1 MRLCAA
7 RGKIFAPR
15 RAFERQKFDII
26 THAIYNINVY
36 CMQKDGILPIMFNVE
51 SDIFY
56 VGVNDRSI
64 DLFEG
69 MYKVPEG
76 VSYNS
81 YVISDEKV
89 AVLDTVDAAY
99 GDEWLQNVKSV
110 LGERRPDYLVVHHME
125 PDHSA
130 NILRFIKEFPEACIV
145 GNAKTFVMIKEYFG
159 FEVKNACKVE
169 DGGKLSLGRHSLRF
183 IMAPLVHWPEVMVS
197 YDECSKIVFSAD
209 GFGKFGALDADQPW
223 DDEARRY
230 YIGIVG
236 KYGVQVQAMLK
247 KLSSLEVDKIC
258 PLHGPV
264 LEGDLSHYIGLY
276 DTWSSYRPEKDAV
289 MVAYASVYGHT
300 KAVAEMLADILKKA
314 GKEVIVAD
322 LARAD
327 RSQCVAD
334 AFMCG
339 KLVLAS
345 VTYNAEIFPCMR
357 EFIDCLAER
366 NFRGKTVGFIE
377 NGTWAPISAKL
388 MRERL
393 SGCRDI
399 NFLAPVVR
407 VRASFAEENV
417 PELEALA
424 NELLK

>member
-1 MRLCAA
+1 MF
-7 RGKIFAPR
+7 KV
-15 RAFERQKFDII
+15 ENN
-26 THAIYNINVY
+26 IYCIGIN
-36 CMQKDGILPIMFNVE
+36 DH
-51 SDIFY
+51 
-56 VGVNDRSI
+56 SI

-69 MYKVPEG
+69 MYKVPDG
-76 VSYNS
+76 ISYNS
-81 YVISDEKV
+81 YVILDEKV
-89 AVLDTVDAAY
+89 AVLDTADAHF
-99 GDEWLQNVKSV
+99 GEQWLNEVKEV
-110 LGERRPDYLVVHHME
+110 LGGRQPDYLVIHHME

-130 NILRFIKEFPEACIV
+130 NIQNFLKVYPNVQVV

-159 FEVKNACKVE
+159 FDVNNTVKVDEGSVLKL
-169 DGGKLSLGRHSLRF
+169 GKHSLRF
-183 IMAPLVHWPEVMVS
+183 VMAPLVHWPEVMVS
-197 YDECSKIVFSAD
+197 YDEHSKVVFSAD
-209 GFGKFGALDADQPW
+209 GFGKFGALDVDQPW

-236 KYGVQVQAMLK
+236 KYGAQVQSLLK
-247 KLSSLEVDKIC
+247 KLSALDVKKIC

-276 DTWSSYRPEKDAV
+276 DTWSSYRPEKDAI

-300 KAVAEMLADILKKA
+300 KAVAEMLADMLKKA
-314 GKEVIVAD
+314 GKDVIVAD

-327 RSQCVAD
+327 RAKCVAD
-334 AFMCG
+334 AFMCS

-366 NFRGKTVGFIE
+366 NFRSRTVAFIE

-393 SGCRDI
+393 SGCKDL
-399 NFLAPVVR
+399 NFIGQTVK
-407 VRASFAEENV
+407 VRAAFSEENA
-417 PELEALA
+417 PELETLV
-424 NELLK
+424 NELVK

>member
-1 MRLCAA
+1 MF
-7 RGKIFAPR
+7 KV
-15 RAFERQKFDII
+15 ENN
-26 THAIYNINVY
+26 IYCIGIN
-36 CMQKDGILPIMFNVE
+36 DH
-51 SDIFY
+51 
-56 VGVNDRSI
+56 SI

-69 MYKVPEG
+69 MYKVPDG
-76 VSYNS
+76 ISYNS
-81 YVISDEKV
+81 YVILDEKV
-89 AVLDTVDAAY
+89 AVLDTADAHF
-99 GDEWLQNVKSV
+99 GEQWLNEVKEV
-110 LGERRPDYLVVHHME
+110 LGGRQPDYLVIHHME

-130 NILRFIKEFPEACIV
+130 NIQNFLKVYPNVQVV

-159 FEVKNACKVE
+159 FDVNNTVKVDEGSVLKL
-169 DGGKLSLGRHSLRF
+169 GKHSLRF
-183 IMAPLVHWPEVMVS
+183 VMAPLVHWPEVMVS
-197 YDECSKIVFSAD
+197 YDEHSKVVFSAD
-209 GFGKFGALDADQPW
+209 GFGKFGALDVDQPW

-236 KYGVQVQAMLK
+236 KYGAQVQSLLK
-247 KLSSLEVDKIC
+247 KLSALDVKKIC

-276 DTWSSYRPEKDAV
+276 DTWSSYRPEKDAI

-300 KAVAEMLADILKKA
+300 KAVAEMLADMLKKA

-327 RSQCVAD
+327 RAKCVAD
-334 AFMCG
+334 AFMCS

-366 NFRGKTVGFIE
+366 NFRSRTVAFIE

-393 SGCRDI
+393 SGCKDL
-399 NFLAPVVR
+399 NFIGQTVK
-407 VRASFAEENV
+407 VRAAFSEENA
-417 PELEALA
+417 PELETLV
-424 NELLK
+424 NELVK

>member
-1 MRLCAA
+1 MF
-7 RGKIFAPR
+7 KV
-15 RAFERQKFDII
+15 ENDIYCI
-26 THAIYNINVY
+26 GIN
-36 CMQKDGILPIMFNVE
+36 DH
-51 SDIFY
+51 
-56 VGVNDRSI
+56 SI

-69 MYKVPEG
+69 MYKVPDG

-81 YVISDEKV
+81 YVILDEKV
-89 AVLDTVDAAY
+89 AVLDTADAHF
-99 GDEWLQNVKSV
+99 GEQWLNEVKEV
-110 LGERRPDYLVVHHME
+110 LGGRQPDYLVIHHME

-130 NILRFIKEFPEACIV
+130 NIQNFLKVYPNVQVV

-159 FEVKNACKVE
+159 FDVNNTVKVDEGSVLKL
-169 DGGKLSLGRHSLRF
+169 GKHSLRF
-183 IMAPLVHWPEVMVS
+183 VMAPLVHWPEVMVS
-197 YDECSKIVFSAD
+197 YDEHSKVVFSAD
-209 GFGKFGALDADQPW
+209 GFGKFGALDVDQPW

-236 KYGVQVQAMLK
+236 KYGAQVQSLLK
-247 KLSSLEVDKIC
+247 KLSALDVKKIC

-276 DTWSSYRPEKDAV
+276 DTWSSYRPEKDAI

-300 KAVAEMLADILKKA
+300 KAVAEMLADMLKKA

-327 RSQCVAD
+327 RAKCVAD
-334 AFMCG
+334 AFMCS

-366 NFRGKTVGFIE
+366 NFRSRTVAFIE

-393 SGCRDI
+393 SGCKDL
-399 NFLAPVVR
+399 NFIGQTVK
-407 VRASFAEENV
+407 VRASFSEENA
-417 PELEALA
+417 PELETLV
-424 NELLK
+424 NELVK

>member
-1 MRLCAA
+1 MF
-7 RGKIFAPR
+7 KV
-15 RAFERQKFDII
+15 ENN
-26 THAIYNINVY
+26 IYCIGIN
-36 CMQKDGILPIMFNVE
+36 DH
-51 SDIFY
+51 
-56 VGVNDRSI
+56 SI

-69 MYKVPEG
+69 MYKVPDG
-76 VSYNS
+76 ISYNS
-81 YVISDEKV
+81 YVILDEKV
-89 AVLDTVDAAY
+89 AVLDTADAHF
-99 GDEWLQNVKSV
+99 GEQWLNEVKEV
-110 LGERRPDYLVVHHME
+110 LGGRQPDYLVIHHME

-130 NILRFIKEFPEACIV
+130 NIQNFLKVYPNVQVV

-159 FEVKNACKVE
+159 FDANNTVKVDEGSVLKL
-169 DGGKLSLGRHSLRF
+169 GKHSLRF
-183 IMAPLVHWPEVMVS
+183 VMAPLVHWPEVMVS
-197 YDECSKIVFSAD
+197 YDEHSKVVFSAD
-209 GFGKFGALDADQPW
+209 GFGKFGALDVDQPW

-236 KYGVQVQAMLK
+236 KYGAQVQSLLK
-247 KLSSLEVDKIC
+247 KLSALDVKKIC

-276 DTWSSYRPEKDAV
+276 DTWSSYRPEKDAI

-300 KAVAEMLADILKKA
+300 KAVAEMLADMLKKA

-327 RSQCVAD
+327 RAKCVAD
-334 AFMCG
+334 AFMCS

-366 NFRGKTVGFIE
+366 NFRSRTVAFIE

-393 SGCRDI
+393 SGCKDL
-399 NFLAPVVR
+399 NFIGQTVK
-407 VRASFAEENV
+407 VRASFSEENA
-417 PELEALA
+417 PELETLV
-424 NELLK
+424 NELVK

>member
-1 MRLCAA
+1 MF
-7 RGKIFAPR
+7 KV
-15 RAFERQKFDII
+15 ENN
-26 THAIYNINVY
+26 IYCIGIN
-36 CMQKDGILPIMFNVE
+36 DH
-51 SDIFY
+51 
-56 VGVNDRSI
+56 SI

-69 MYKVPEG
+69 MYKVPDG
-76 VSYNS
+76 ISYNS
-81 YVISDEKV
+81 YVILDEKV
-89 AVLDTVDAAY
+89 AVLDTADAHL
-99 GDEWLQNVKSV
+99 GEQWLNEVKEV
-110 LGERRPDYLVVHHME
+110 LGGRQPDYLVIHHME

-130 NILRFIKEFPEACIV
+130 NIQNFLKVYPNVQVV

-159 FEVKNACKVE
+159 FDVNNTVKVDEGSVLKL
-169 DGGKLSLGRHSLRF
+169 GKHSLRF
-183 IMAPLVHWPEVMVS
+183 VMAPLVHWPEVMVS
-197 YDECSKIVFSAD
+197 YDEHSKVVFSAD
-209 GFGKFGALDADQPW
+209 GFGKFGALDVDQPW

-236 KYGVQVQAMLK
+236 KYGAQVQSLLK
-247 KLSSLEVDKIC
+247 KLSALDVKKIC

-276 DTWSSYRPEKDAV
+276 DTWSSYRPEKDAI

-300 KAVAEMLADILKKA
+300 KAVAEMLADMLKKA

-327 RSQCVAD
+327 RAKCVAD
-334 AFMCG
+334 AFMCS

-366 NFRGKTVGFIE
+366 NFRSRTVAFIE

-393 SGCRDI
+393 SGCKDL
-399 NFLAPVVR
+399 NFIGQTVK
-407 VRASFAEENV
+407 VRAAFSEENA
-417 PELEALA
+417 PELETLV
-424 NELLK
+424 NELVK

>member
-1 MRLCAA
+1 MF
-7 RGKIFAPR
+7 KV
-15 RAFERQKFDII
+15 ENN
-26 THAIYNINVY
+26 IYCIGIN
-36 CMQKDGILPIMFNVE
+36 DH
-51 SDIFY
+51 
-56 VGVNDRSI
+56 SI

-69 MYKVPEG
+69 MYKVPDG
-76 VSYNS
+76 ISYNS
-81 YVISDEKV
+81 YVILDEKV
-89 AVLDTVDAAY
+89 AVLDTADAHF
-99 GDEWLQNVKSV
+99 GEQWLNEVKEV
-110 LGERRPDYLVVHHME
+110 LGGRQPDYLVIHHME

-130 NILRFIKEFPEACIV
+130 NIQNFLKVYPNVQVV

-159 FEVKNACKVE
+159 FDVNNTVKVDEGSVLKL
-169 DGGKLSLGRHSLRF
+169 GKHSLRF
-183 IMAPLVHWPEVMVS
+183 VMAPLVHWPEVMVS
-197 YDECSKIVFSAD
+197 YDEHSKVVFSAD
-209 GFGKFGALDADQPW
+209 GFGKFGALDVDQPW

-236 KYGVQVQAMLK
+236 KYGAQVQSLLK
-247 KLSSLEVDKIC
+247 KLSALDVKKIC

-264 LEGDLSHYIGLY
+264 LEGDLSHYTGLY
-276 DTWSSYRPEKDAV
+276 DTWSSYRPEKDAI

-300 KAVAEMLADILKKA
+300 KAVAEMLADMLKKA

-327 RSQCVAD
+327 RAKCVAD
-334 AFMCG
+334 AFMCS

-366 NFRGKTVGFIE
+366 NFRSRTVAFIE

-393 SGCRDI
+393 SGCKDL
-399 NFLAPVVR
+399 NFIGQTVK
-407 VRASFAEENV
+407 VRAAFSEENA
-417 PELEALA
+417 PELETLV
-424 NELLK
+424 NELVK

>member
-1 MRLCAA
+1 MF
-7 RGKIFAPR
+7 KV
-15 RAFERQKFDII
+15 ENN
-26 THAIYNINVY
+26 IYCIGIN
-36 CMQKDGILPIMFNVE
+36 DH
-51 SDIFY
+51 
-56 VGVNDRSI
+56 SI

-69 MYKVPEG
+69 MYKVPDG

-81 YVISDEKV
+81 YVILDEKV
-89 AVLDTVDAAY
+89 AVLDTADAHF
-99 GDEWLQNVKSV
+99 GEQWLNEVKEV
-110 LGERRPDYLVVHHME
+110 LGGRQPDYLVIHHME

-130 NILRFIKEFPEACIV
+130 NIQNFLKVYPNVQVV

-159 FEVKNACKVE
+159 FDVNNTVKVDEGSVLKL
-169 DGGKLSLGRHSLRF
+169 GKHSLRF
-183 IMAPLVHWPEVMVS
+183 VMAPLVHWPEVMVS
-197 YDECSKIVFSAD
+197 YDEHSKVVFSAD
-209 GFGKFGALDADQPW
+209 GFGKFGALDVDQPW

-236 KYGVQVQAMLK
+236 KYGAQVQSLLK
-247 KLSSLEVDKIC
+247 KLSALDVKKIC

-276 DTWSSYRPEKDAV
+276 DTWSSYRPEKDAI

-300 KAVAEMLADILKKA
+300 KAVAEMLADMLKKA

-327 RSQCVAD
+327 RAKCVAD
-334 AFMCG
+334 AFMCS

-366 NFRGKTVGFIE
+366 NFRSRTVAFIE

-393 SGCRDI
+393 SGCKDL
-399 NFLAPVVR
+399 NFIGQTVK
-407 VRASFAEENV
+407 VRAAFSEENA
-417 PELEALA
+417 PELETLV
-424 NELLK
+424 NELVK

>member
-1 MRLCAA
+1 MY
-7 RGKIFAPR
+7 KID
-15 RAFERQKFDII
+15 E
-26 THAIYNINVY
+26 
-36 CMQKDGILPIMFNVE
+36 G
-51 SDIFY
+51 IFY
-56 VGVNDRSI
+56 VGVNDHSI

-69 MYKVPEG
+69 MYKVPAG
-76 VSYNS
+76 MSYNS
-81 YVISDEKV
+81 YVIVDEKI
-89 AVLDTVDAAY
+89 AVLDTADAHF
-99 GDEWLQNVKSV
+99 GDEWLANVREV
-110 LGERRPDYLVVHHME
+110 LGDRQPNYLVIHHME

-130 NILRFIKEFPEACIV
+130 NIQNFLKVYPNVQVV
-145 GNAKTFVMIKEYFG
+145 GNAKTFTMIKEYFG
-159 FEVKNACKVE
+159 FDVNNAVTVGE
-169 DGGKLSLGRHSLRF
+169 GSVISLGKHSLRF
-183 IMAPLVHWPEVMVS
+183 VMAPLVHWPEVMVS
-197 YDECSKIVFSAD
+197 LDEASGALFSAD
-209 GFGKFGALDADQPW
+209 AFGKFGALDIDQPW

-236 KYGVQVQAMLK
+236 KYGVQVQTLLK
-247 KLSSLEVDKIC
+247 KAAALPIKMIC

-264 LEGDLSHYIGLY
+264 LKGDLSHYISLY

-289 MVAYASVYGHT
+289 MVAYASIYGHT

-327 RSQCVAD
+327 RAKCVAD
-334 AFMCG
+334 AFMCS

-366 NFRGKTVGFIE
+366 NFRSRTVALIE

-393 SGCRDI
+393 SGCKDI
-399 NFLAPVVR
+399 VFADQIVKI
-407 VRASFAEENV
+407 RAAFSEENAA
-417 PELEALA
+417 EIENLA